1 VLFRLDVAELAQVHR
16 LGDVTAIRL
25 NAALEL
31 GRPLAT
37 PANIGTAASSR
48 PGVTRTFEWR
58 LARVRAREPLSPLR
72 PDLATTSHGLMNQ
85 LSALESTG
93 IKRAARK
100 RLSRVSLTQKFNL
113 RER

>member
-48 PGVTRTFEWR
+48 PGVTRTF
-58 LARVRAREPLSPLR
+58 
-72 PDLATTSHGLMNQ
+72 
-85 LSALESTG
+85 
-93 IKRAARK
+93 
-100 RLSRVSLTQKFNL
+100 
-113 RER
+113 